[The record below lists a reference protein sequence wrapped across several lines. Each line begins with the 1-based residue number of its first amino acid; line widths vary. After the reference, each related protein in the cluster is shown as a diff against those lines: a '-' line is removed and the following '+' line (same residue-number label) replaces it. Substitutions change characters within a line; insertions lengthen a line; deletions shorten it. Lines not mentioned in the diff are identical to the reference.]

1 MVSLKTKRVE
11 ACMRRVRP
19 VYLLPGQTG
28 QFKRSTFTAE
38 RQAD

>member
-1 MVSLKTKRVE
+1 MTRNKTKRAE

-28 QFKRSTFTAE
+28 QFKRSTFTAGKL
-38 RQAD
+38 AD